1 MMHTINIIGLG
12 SSDIDSMPLGIWK
25 EMKASRNLYLRT
37 GDHPVTATME
47 EEGLEWHSFDEVYE
61 NNDTFEETYAEICN
75 RLVQAAKS
83 SDVDYVV
90 PGHPLFYE
98 TTTALLMAR
107 AKEEGF
113 RVNITGGQSFVD
125 AVITAA
131 GVPVNDGFQLLDA
144 TKLELRDL
152 SHRKHTI
159 ITQVY
164 DRFSLSDV
172 KLTLLDYYP
181 AEAEVKI
188 IVAAGSSEGMVYETP
203 LHEIDHLEIKS
214 NLMAL
219 FIPKME
225 LEAQDARSIH
235 YMMGLFDTLVGE
247 DGCPWDKVQT
257 HESLEKYLI
266 EEAYEVIEAVEREDD
281 EAIVEEL
288 GDILLQVAL
297 HSAIGNKRGHFD
309 FMDILEGMTQK
320 VIRRHPHV
328 FSDAVVESMEDLN
341 DVWQNAKRAEG
352 KKEKV
357 KYEKEY
363 GEKVLRW
370 MKGTIHNQKTL
381 SDQVEEKDDMNE
393 TR

>member
-1 MMHTINIIGLG
+1 MNTINIIGLG

-25 EMKASRNLYLRT
+25 EIKASRNLYLRT
-37 GDHPVTATME
+37 DDHPVTDTMKA
-47 EEGLEWHSFDEVYE
+47 EGVEWHSFDEVYE
-61 NNDTFEETYAEICN
+61 NNDTFEATYAEICD
-75 RLVQAAKS
+75 RLVQAVQSA
-83 SDVDYVV
+83 DVDYVV

-98 TTTALLMAR
+98 TTTALLLER
-107 AKEEGF
+107 AGEEGF
-113 RVNITGGQSFVD
+113 RVDIRGGQSFTD

-131 GVPVNDGFQLLDA
+131 GMPVNDGFQLLDA
-144 TKLELRDL
+144 TTLELRDL

-181 AEAEVKI
+181 AETDVKV
-188 IVAAGSSEGMVYETP
+188 IVAAGSSDEMVYGAP
-203 LHEIDHLEIKS
+203 LHEIDHLEITS

-219 FIPKME
+219 FIPATE
-225 LEAQDARSIH
+225 LETQDTKSVH
-235 YMMGLFDTLVGE
+235 HMMDIFDTLVGE

-266 EEAYEVIEAVEREDD
+266 EESYEVIEAIEHEDD
-281 EAIVEEL
+281 EAIIEEL

-297 HSAIGNKRGHFD
+297 HSAIGSKRGHFD
-309 FMDILEGMTQK
+309 FLDVLESMTRK
-320 VIRRHPHV
+320 VVRRHPHV
-328 FSDAVVESMEDLN
+328 FSDAVVENMDDLSE
-341 DVWQNAKRAEG
+341 VWQNAKKAEG
-352 KKEKV
+352 KKEKI

-363 GEKVLRW
+363 GEKVLQW
-370 MKGTIHNQKTL
+370 MKETIHHRRTL